1 MMMNNRQI
9 QNRREQLSY
18 DLHSIREE
26 IEDVINKLNAPN
38 ITQDERESLT
48 KQERQLDIEEDR
60 YISEDIRLSLGLD

>member
-26 IEDVINKLNAPN
+26 IEDVRNKLNAPN